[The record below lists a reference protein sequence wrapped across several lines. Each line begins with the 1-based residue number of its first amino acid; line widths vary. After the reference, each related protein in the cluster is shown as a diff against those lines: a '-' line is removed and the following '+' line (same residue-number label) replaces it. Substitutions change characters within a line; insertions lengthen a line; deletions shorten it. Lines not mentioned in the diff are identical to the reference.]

1 MPIPMPMPTN
11 QNRRTAGPAGRRG
24 VADRLHAE
32 TADAHHAAERA
43 AMQHLFQP
51 KVFTKKR
58 YAAYLG
64 GLYQVYGA
72 LEDQLQ
78 RHREHPLVGRLMRPE
93 LQRTSAIAADCAA
106 LGEAVAEPSLETSA
120 AAAYA
125 ERIRN
130 SGLADPVS
138 LVAHIYT
145 RYLGDLYG
153 GQIILEH
160 MRRQL
165 QLPDNQGVQSLLFP
179 QIPDLAAFRQ
189 RFRADINELPL
200 PPATVSALV
209 HETLLSFALSQA
221 LFESLAA
228 VA

>member
-1 MPIPMPMPTN
+1 MS
-11 QNRRTAGPAGRRG
+11 AGGAG

-32 TADAHHAAERA
+32 TAEAHHAAERA

-64 GLYQVYGA
+64 GLYRVYSA
-72 LEDQLQ
+72 LEEQLQ
-78 RHREHPLVGRLMRPE
+78 RHREHPLLGRLGRPE
-93 LQRTSAIAADCAA
+93 LQRTAAIAADRAA
-106 LGEAVAEPSLETSA
+106 LGEAGGEPGGEDSA

-125 ERIRN
+125 GRIQKI
-130 SGLADPVS
+130 GQEAPVS

-153 GQIILEH
+153 GQIIREH
-160 MRRQL
+160 IGRQL

-179 QIPDLAAFRQ
+179 GIADLAAFRQ

-200 PPATVSALV
+200 QPATVHALV
-209 HETLLSFALSQA
+209 QETLFSFALSQA
-221 LFESLAA
+221 LFESLDTAA
-228 VA
+228 